1 MLKQLIQDLE
11 KLSDPNRAINS
22 ARYFKTWLWQYWEW
36 DKFYGITVPE
46 TRIVVKKY
54 YKLLSLD
61 DVEKLILNE
70 YHEQRLTGLLVL
82 VAKFKSANED
92 EKKSIYEFYMAHTK
106 NINNWDLV
114 DTSASYI
121 VWNYLYDKDRTIL
134 YELSKSDN
142 LWEKRISIIS
152 TFFFIAKK
160 DFNDSLKICKILM
173 NDSHDLIHKATWWA
187 LREIGKKD
195 EEVLTKFL
203 DENTLHMPRTMLRY
217 AIEKFDENK
226 RKHYLNLK

>member
-22 ARYFKTWLWQYWEW
+22 ARYFKTGLGQYGEG

-121 VWNYLYDKDRTIL
+121 VGNYLYDKDRTIL

-173 NDSHDLIHKATWWA
+173 NDSHDLIHKATGWA